1 MISVYN
7 HCRKMQC
14 SKELMDLMKII
25 TIIIPCFNEESG
37 IEILYNSLK
46 SMINSM
52 PKYNFQLLLID
63 DGSNDKTL
71 YLIKN
76 LHSKDKMVSY
86 LSLSRN
92 FGKENA
98 MLAGLDYAEGDAVI
112 LMDADLQDPPGL
124 IPQMIAEWENGYN
137 DVYARRRTRAGETWT
152 KKATAHLYYRILRK
166 FAEIDI
172 PADVGDFRLLDRQ
185 VVNAL
190 CSLREKQ
197 RYTKGL
203 FSWVGYNKKEL
214 LFDRDPRA
222 AGNSKMNF
230 LKLFGLAVDGITSFS
245 VAPLRLASIL
255 GLAISS
261 LAFAY
266 LLFVIIKTVL
276 FGDPVAGYP
285 SMISIILFMG
295 GIQLVV
301 LGIIGEYVG
310 RIFYESK
317 GRPDYLVN
325 EYNGEKVFIK
335 RAQEVVVQENLP
347 ERSKDYE

>member
-1 MISVYN
+1 MKSVTILVPCYN
-7 HCRKMQC
+7 EEKGLEILHERLQNIIRKIDKYDFTILLVNDGSKDNTLAKMQ
-14 SKELMDLMKII
+14 ELH
-25 TIIIPCFNEESG
+25 E
-37 IEILYNSLK
+37 
-46 SMINSM
+46 
-52 PKYNFQLLLID
+52 
-63 DGSNDKTL
+63 
-71 YLIKN
+71 
-76 LHSKDKMVSY
+76 KDPSVSY

-112 LMDADLQDPPGL
+112 LMDADLQDPPEL
-124 IPQMIAEWENGYN
+124 IPQMLQEWEKGY
-137 DVYARRRTRAGETWT
+137 DDIYARRRTRAGETWF
-152 KKATAHLYYRILRK
+152 KKASAHWYYRVLQK

-185 VVNAL
+185 AVDAL

-203 FSWVGYNKKEL
+203 FTWIGYNKKEL

-222 AGNSKMNF
+222 VGSSKMNF
-230 LKLFGLAVDGITSFS
+230 VKLFSLAVDGITSFS
-245 VAPLRLASIL
+245 VAPLRLASVL
-255 GLAISS
+255 GIVISS
-261 LAFAY
+261 VAFIY
-266 LLFVIIKTVL
+266 LLFVIGKTLL

-310 RIFYESK
+310 RIFYEAK
-317 GRPDYLVN
+317 RRPDYLVS
-325 EYNGEKVFIK
+325 EYNGEKV
-335 RAQEVVVQENLP
+335 RM
-347 ERSKDYE
+347 ERRVNNE

>member
-1 MISVYN
+1 MKTITVLIPCYN
-7 HCRKMQC
+7 EEKSLDLLYSRLKELINNLSQYQFQILLVNDGSKDNTLTKMQ
-14 SKELMDLMKII
+14 EL
-25 TIIIPCFNEESG
+25 
-37 IEILYNSLK
+37 
-46 SMINSM
+46 
-52 PKYNFQLLLID
+52 
-63 DGSNDKTL
+63 
-71 YLIKN
+71 
-76 LHSKDKMVSY
+76 HAKDSVISY

-112 LMDADLQDPPGL
+112 LMDADLQDPPEL
-124 IPQMIAEWENGYN
+124 IPQMLQEWEKGYD
-137 DVYARRRTRAGETWT
+137 DVYARRRSRAGETWL
-152 KKATAHLYYRILRK
+152 KKATAHWYYRILQR
-166 FAEIDI
+166 FADIDI

-185 VVNAL
+185 AVNAL

-203 FSWVGYNKKEL
+203 FCWIGYNKKEL

-222 AGNSKMNF
+222 VGNSKMNF

-245 VAPLRLASIL
+245 VAPLRLASVL
-255 GLAISS
+255 GLLISTV
-261 LAFAY
+261 AFVY
-266 LLFVIIKTVL
+266 LLFVIGKTLL

-310 RIFYESK
+310 RIFYEAK
-317 GRPDYLVN
+317 GRPGYLVS
-325 EYNGEKVFIK
+325 EYNGEKVFNNK
-335 RAQEVVVQENLP
+335 RACNNKELILKNKMDIH
-347 ERSKDYE
+347 RKK